1 MAYANDCYK
10 VILDCEDHN
19 QKFYEKCGFHRKGV
33 EMACYRDGGK
43 HHRGPNYK
51 SSNAKVR
58 LRRNHYYQFETISI
72 HEFN

>member
-51 SSNAKVR
+51 ASNTKVR
-58 LRRNHYYQFETISI
+58 NKKSLR
-72 HEFN
+72 